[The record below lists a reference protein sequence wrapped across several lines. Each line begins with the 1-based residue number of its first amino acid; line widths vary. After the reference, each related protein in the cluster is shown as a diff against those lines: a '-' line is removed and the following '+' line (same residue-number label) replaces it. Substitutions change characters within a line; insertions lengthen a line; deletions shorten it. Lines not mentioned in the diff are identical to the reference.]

1 MKNRTIK
8 RLSEQFAQSLNGD
21 SFNSSNGVFKVTYKP
36 FSDLSISVGRDP
48 DPSLEVKDSSFQVG
62 DFVIGKV
69 NGFKKKKSGEV
80 IGVTKSKDG
89 KFQNIKIKDPITN
102 KTYRLIPGS
111 IDYTEDRGNT
121 KNGLGS
127 TVTSKER
134 GGSNLKY
141 GGGNA
146 IWGSLENKD
155 LGDKILSQ
163 DINTG
168 LIEGPMKTG
177 WKVKFEDQ
185 LPAGK
190 TLLNSFVVDPSKNII
205 HSLRNDRI
213 KELTDK
219 IKAIE
224 AHSYIDNH
232 EDLVNMEKELKSIL
246 SILFLEIKNELEAK
260 KNLVKHFHE
269 INDMSYG
276 EAKDIYKEKAD
287 ELIKKFIE

>member
-8 RLSEQFAQSLNGD
+8 RISEQFAQSLNGD

-48 DPSLEVKDSSFQVG
+48 DPSLEIKDSSFQIG
-62 DFVIGKV
+62 DFVTGKV
-69 NGFKKKKSGEV
+69 NGLKKKKSGEV
-80 IGVTKSKDG
+80 IGVTKSRDG
-89 KFQNIKIKDPITN
+89 KFQNIKIKDPESN
-102 KTYRLIPGS
+102 KTYLLIPGS
-111 IDYTEDRGNT
+111 IDYIEDRGNT

-146 IWGSLENKD
+146 IWGSLENQE
-155 LGDKILSQ
+155 LGDRILSQ

-190 TLLNSFVVDPSKNII
+190 TLLNSFVIDPSKNTI
-205 HSLRNDRI
+205 HSLRNDKL

-260 KNLVKHFHE
+260 KNLVRHFHE
-269 INDMSYG
+269 INNMSYG
-276 EAKDIYKEKAD
+276 EAKDMYKEKAD